1 VTDDTGFLADAFA
14 KLDGADD
21 ADFYASARLV
31 THIDNRAI
39 GALTAFYRKMLPAGG
54 TLIDL
59 MSSWISH
66 LPDDV
71 EFAEVIGHG
80 MNAEELNANPRLGR
94 RFVQDLN
101 REHRLPFGPR
111 SIDAAIMCVSIQYL
125 QRPVAVLAEV
135 ARVLKQEAPIIIS
148 FSNRC
153 FPTKAVAIWGALD
166 LEDRARL
173 VSLFLERAGFIGV
186 ETHSL
191 RDGSDGDPLTA
202 MVGWAPA

>member
-1 VTDDTGFLADAFA
+1 VTDDAGFPADAFA

-39 GALTAFYRKMLPAGG
+39 AALTAFYRKMLPVGG
-54 TLIDL
+54 TVIDL

-66 LPDDV
+66 LPDEV

-80 MNAEELNANPRLGR
+80 MNAEELNTNSRLGR
-94 RFVQDLN
+94 RFVQDFN
-101 REHRLPFGPR
+101 REHRLPFGAG

-135 ARVLKQEAPIIIS
+135 ARVLKQGAPMIIS

-173 VSLFLERAGFIGV
+173 VSLYLERAGFV
-186 ETHSL
+186 DVQTHHL
-191 RDGSDGDPLTA
+191 LDGAEGDPLTA
-202 MVGWAPA
+202 MVGWSPA